1 MQVSWSAKLPKT
13 AALEICVVRRDSRKA
28 GIKQITL
35 QLAESRWK
43 LTANDVI
50 SHRKGIA
57 NDVIPHSKGIAN
69 DVIWHRK
76 GIANDV
82 MSHRK
87 GIANDVIPHSK
98 GIANDV
104 MSHRK
109 GIANGVISHH
119 KRVDVIWHRKGFV
132 RIKCVVDWLIL
143 TSASNRRNYTRRSAM
158 PGKLYLI
165 NLARK
170 HCLINLARK
179 HCLINLAWSTLLYKP
194 CS

>member
-50 SHRKGIA
+50 
-57 NDVIPHSKGIAN
+57 
-69 DVIWHRK
+69 
-76 GIANDV
+76 
-82 MSHRK
+82 SHRK